1 MAEVMVKIHGLREL
15 NRQLKKL
22 KKPQLAIRAATRAGA
37 AVFRAEARSNL
48 PQHKK
53 KIDLVRSR
61 RESSNVREVFNIGP
75 LKQHWPLAFLEYG
88 VPPHEIRPD
97 TKKALV
103 DTFGGDLA
111 AASVQHPGVVAN
123 HWLSRA
129 FNQGQQKATAAFMK
143 KLRQRIERGL

>member
-1 MAEVMVKIHGLREL
+1 MADVTVKIHGLKQL
-15 NRQLKKL
+15 NRQLNKL
-22 KKPQLAIRAATRAGA
+22 KKPQLAVRAATRAGA
-37 AVFRAEARSNL
+37 AVFRSEARANL

-61 RESSNVREVFNIGP
+61 RESSYVREVFNIGP

-88 VPPHEIRPD
+88 VPPHEIKPK

-111 AASVQHPGVVAN
+111 AASVQHPGVIAN

-129 FNQGQQKATAAFMK
+129 FNQGQQKAVAAFMK
-143 KLRQRIERGL
+143 KLRQRINKEL